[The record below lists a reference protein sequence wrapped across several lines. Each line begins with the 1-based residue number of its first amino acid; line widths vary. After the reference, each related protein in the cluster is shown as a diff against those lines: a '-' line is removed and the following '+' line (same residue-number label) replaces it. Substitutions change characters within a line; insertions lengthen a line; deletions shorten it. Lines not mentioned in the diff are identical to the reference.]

1 MFNAN
6 AARIA
11 KRFLE
16 PVPYDCE
23 VPRPATAGL
32 GTTALRPLQ
41 TPFQGKNTLRRFR
54 LNG

>member
-1 MFNAN
+1 MFKAR

-16 PVPYDCE
+16 LAPFDCE

-32 GTTALRPLQ
+32 GMTALRTLQ
-41 TPFQGKNTLRRFR
+41 TAFQGKNTLRRFR